1 MINGLVSDFFFEA
14 IARIP
19 CGMLFL
25 VLYWHK
31 ELASHKAD
39 SYFMAEVLVL
49 AWILGCAVEGV
60 VYGCGKIFLE
70 ILGNIKIL
78 KGDFL
83 NKIRDFVLK
92 EHGSII
98 GNENKSNTNNTPSKY
113 ALFVSGTTIMARNFW
128 VILFISIFSP
138 PEPFSSFTWHQH
150 FGMVG
155 SFCFFIM
162 WLFYKGAFEHDILTA
177 TWNFLNLPNHRLT
190 IFIAWMR

>member
-138 PEPFSSFTWHQH
+138 LNRFHLLHGTSTLEWLALFAFLSCGYFTKAPLNTTFS
-150 FGMVG
+150 
-155 SFCFFIM
+155 
-162 WLFYKGAFEHDILTA
+162 
-177 TWNFLNLPNHRLT
+177 PRLGISST
-190 IFIAWMR
+190 CQITD